1 MNLRSYARPLV
12 FVALIAVLLA
22 GCSREESEWQRLV
35 EKPSISGIQEFVQA
49 FPDSDHA
56 AEAHQRLE
64 ALRWQEVAEER
75 DADKCAAFLA
85 DYPAGAH
92 ADEAHALGDQL
103 SWERASD
110 LNGIEAFESYV
121 ARFPQGAHLAD
132 ASKTLD
138 RMREDRDWQ
147 SAGSLNTIDAY
158 DAFLGKYPRG
168 RHATEAE
175 LARQTLTAERD
186 WAAVSESA
194 TMQSVMAFLAKYPK
208 SSHEREATDLLGE
221 LQWQIAKRDDSVE
234 SWEELLQL
242 DLSPGRKQ
250 LALAYLKAAKE
261 FQSQS
266 LTNRRAH
273 KGTLTGLS
281 DTEIAVSYGDLVP
294 TPGMR
299 VQSMSLGM
307 SKGGILENYCFFPEP
322 LKVGDRVEVVGGD
335 SNNQFGRG
343 FTPVYVRALD
353 RPAAD

>member
-1 MNLRSYARPLV
+1 MNARIYAPPLV
-12 FVALIAVLLA
+12 FVAVIAVLLS

-35 EKPSISGIQEFVQA
+35 EEPSISGFQEFVQA
-49 FPDSDHA
+49 FPDGTHLS
-56 AEAHQRLE
+56 EAHERLE
-64 ALRWQEVAEER
+64 ALRWQEVAQER
-75 DADKCAAFLA
+75 DAEKCAAFLA

-92 ADEAHALGDQL
+92 ADDAHALEDQL
-103 SWERASD
+103 AWERALD
-110 LNGIEAFESYV
+110 LKGVEAFESYV
-121 ARFPQGAHLAD
+121 ARFPQGAHRAD
-132 ASKTLD
+132 ASQALD
-138 RMREDRDWQ
+138 RMREDRQWEN
-147 SAGSLNTIDAY
+147 AKSLNTIDAY
-158 DAFLGKYPRG
+158 DAFLAKCPGG
-168 RHATEAE
+168 RHAAEAE
-175 LARQTLTAERD
+175 LARQTLAEERA
-186 WAAVSESA
+186 WAVVSESA
-194 TMQSVMAFLAKYPK
+194 TMQNVMAFLAKYPK
-208 SSHEREATDLLGE
+208 RSHVQEANVLLGG